1 MLLIG
6 CVAGGVRILKISL
19 LECMEPHMVHWN
31 RTKLTWLDQNWRH
44 WLTSLRRLNY
54 IRYKSKLMHATIT
67 ALESLVTHNVDWWHI
82 KHTPMR
88 DQATLLTHM
97 AMNQSWANLNGRK
110 KIVTRS
116 WWVVALQWSL
126 KRQTSNLFVLPII
139 WGKERSLQEQEKKLG
154 SVCLPPTQSCGT
166 FLNPVVGSKYKFL
179 QSE

>member
-1 MLLIG
+1 MLQEG
-6 CVAGGVRILKISL
+6 SESSKYRS
-19 LECMEPHMVHWN
+19 WN
-31 RTKLTWLDQNWRH
+31 VWNHIWSTETKLTWLDQNWCH
-44 WLTSLRRLNY
+44 WLTSLGRLNY

-126 KRQTSNLFVLPII
+126 RRQTSNLLSCQSFR
-139 WGKERSLQEQEKKLG
+139 GKKEVFRSKRK
-154 SVCLPPTQSCGT
+154 
-166 FLNPVVGSKYKFL
+166 N
-179 QSE
+179 